1 MSAVK
6 PLTCLLE
13 RAAECLPA
21 TAFWRDVKR
30 HTAIRCS
37 RVLLAMLVIASLRC
51 IFAQTPQ
58 SRTGSIRG
66 QVADPSEAVVP
77 NAAVSVTPTSGR
89 TERETIPPQGPKRSQ
104 IHSHANR
111 NLMCVTTVWTFH
123 LNPHR
128 SGHFRI
134 VSQSLG
140 YDELFLYLIHHR
152 AAFRAEFKWHC
163 LPPLPGLV
171 WVRKTPFQKL

>member
-1 MSAVK
+1 MSA
-6 PLTCLLE
+6 CYGLLE
-13 RAAECLPA
+13 GCETSHCNPMFSRVACHTCDSKSALYFRADAAESHGIDPGAGCRS
-21 TAFWRDVKR
+21 F
-30 HTAIRCS
+30 
-37 RVLLAMLVIASLRC
+37 
-51 IFAQTPQ
+51 
-58 SRTGSIRG
+58 RG
-66 QVADPSEAVVP
+66 C
-77 NAAVSVTPTSGR
+77 G
-89 TERETIPPQGPKRSQ
+89 TERIGQCNPDLWPDREGDYSSAGPERSQ